1 MLLAGQLVVSV
12 LVELVELLLVR
23 RALGIF
29 ARDEAVVVLV
39 EVLEHRAAVRA
50 GARAGGAARGRRR
63 CAPGSR
69 ACRLVALGIR
79 ERGCECCGE
88 RRCQYRVHVHGESP
102 MEYPRVELQ
111 ARMQFM
117 CLTEDFR

>member
-1 MLLAGQLVVSV
+1 MLLAGQLAVAV

-23 RALGIF
+23 RALGLF

-50 GARAGGAARGRRR
+50 GARAGGAPRGRR
-63 CAPGSR
+63 GR
-69 ACRLVALGIR
+69 AAGGRVCRLVALGMR

-88 RRCQYRVHVHGESP
+88 RRGQYQFHVHGSSP
-102 MEYPRVELQ
+102 IEYALWEPQ
-111 ARMQFM
+111 ARRHSM
-117 CLTEDFR
+117 